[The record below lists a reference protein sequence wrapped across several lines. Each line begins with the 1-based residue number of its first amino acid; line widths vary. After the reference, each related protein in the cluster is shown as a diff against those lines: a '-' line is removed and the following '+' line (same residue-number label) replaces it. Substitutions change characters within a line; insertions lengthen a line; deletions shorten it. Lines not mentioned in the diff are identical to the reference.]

1 MTPAP
6 LLADEVERT
15 ILSII
20 EQKQFGVGDTV
31 CTELE
36 LAELLGVSRN
46 LVREAVARLR
56 GMGIVEKRRNRG
68 IILCQPVPGDVL
80 RKTMP
85 YFAASRRGLSELLD
99 VRYAL
104 EMGAVSLAIRRA
116 TDADVAT
123 LKRGAERYRRS
134 ALAARGPRK
143 SDHWDVLFHCA
154 ILDATHSDLLRD
166 MHQVVYE
173 FFAQAPSEDN
183 WRSLDKRSAREHLVI
198 ARAFER
204 RDADKAR
211 RALEEHL
218 RFLLERYGLDRDDRK
233 KGSHDDAEA

>member
-1 MTPAP
+1 MTQAP

-20 EQKQFGVGDTV
+20 EQKQLGVGDTV

-68 IILCQPVPGDVL
+68 IILRQTVPGDVL

-85 YFAASRRGLSELLD
+85 YFATNPRGLSELLD

-104 EMGAVSLAIRRA
+104 EMGAVSLAVRRA
-116 TDADVAT
+116 TDKDVAT
-123 LKRGAERYRRS
+123 LKRVADQYRRS
-134 ALAARGPRK
+134 ALEARGPRK
-143 SDHWDVLFHCA
+143 CDHLDVLFHCA

-166 MHQVVYE
+166 MHHVVYDC
-173 FFAQAPSEDN
+173 FAQAPDEAE
-183 WRSLDKRSAREHLVI
+183 WRKLDRLSSREHLAI

-211 RALEEHL
+211 SLLEEHL
-218 RFLLERYGLDRDDRK
+218 TFLLDRYGIDRDDRK
-233 KGSHDDAEA
+233 KGTHHDAKT